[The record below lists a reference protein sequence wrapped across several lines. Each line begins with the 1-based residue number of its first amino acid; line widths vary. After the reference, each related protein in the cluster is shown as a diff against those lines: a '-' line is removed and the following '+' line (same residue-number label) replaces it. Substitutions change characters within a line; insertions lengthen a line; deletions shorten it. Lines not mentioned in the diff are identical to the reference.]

1 MKLVDLDLTK
11 TQKEKLNE
19 LAAMYDTDPTTL
31 LTILAEDLLDAHE
44 YLEKWLNDAFGNKKN
59 DIIIKTLKE
68 MYHIWSLEQNAID
81 RICEK
86 AESHLTEDIWK
97 EIEVEFLNDLSELQ
111 ERSFWEGA
119 QAMSKWKGIL
129 DTFPTNIELFDKQ

>member
-31 LTILAEDLLDAHE
+31 LTILAEDLLDDHE
-44 YLEKWLNDAFGNKKN
+44 YLEKWLNDTFGNKKN

-68 MYHIWSLEQNAID
+68 MYHIWSLEQNG
-81 RICEK
+81 K
-86 AESHLTEDIWK
+86 A
-97 EIEVEFLNDLSELQ
+97 
-111 ERSFWEGA
+111 GY
-119 QAMSKWKGIL
+119 
-129 DTFPTNIELFDKQ
+129 P